1 MSRLRALAASCVWA
15 GFVVAGFSLAGCGGG
30 SPADG
35 SNRSDASDVV
45 RGATG
50 KTNETSGT
58 DPLTKPE
65 VVFIRQKP
73 VEGVGQVMAAL
84 ATGRVVVDDAGCI
97 RLKNR
102 GSYDGDLIVWPPGYS
117 MQTEGVK
124 VHIVKED
131 GETLAR
137 VGDRVE
143 LGGGQIPA
151 HPGVREMYEKH
162 LEIPQKC
169 TGPLW
174 IVGQVVSTSR

>member
-1 MSRLRALAASCVWA
+1 
-15 GFVVAGFSLAGCGGG
+15 
-30 SPADG
+30 
-35 SNRSDASDVV
+35 
-45 RGATG
+45 
-50 KTNETSGT
+50 
-58 DPLTKPE
+58 
-65 VVFIRQKP
+65 
-73 VEGVGQVMAAL
+73 MAAL

-97 RLKNR
+97 RLEDGR
-102 GSYDGDLIVWPPGYS
+102 TDDEGDLIVWPPGYS

-137 VGDRVE
+137 VGDMVE

-174 IVGQVVSTSR
+174 IVGQVVSMTR